1 MKVSK
6 SSQTDRTGIYA
17 VADKFTK
24 AGYIFREQ
32 SICDY
37 GIDAQIELVEEENV
51 TGNLIA
57 LQIKSGTSWFNE
69 QDDIGFVYRGDRAH
83 LNYWLEHSLPV
94 LLVLHNPE
102 NQQTYWQAIT
112 ISNVSLT
119 GKAWKISVPIYQK
132 INPGMDVDLKR
143 LVKKLPIYNA
153 STIGNI
159 SDSSHGLAKRYSARI
174 ILNREHTQAEIIEL
188 IKITTIEIKN
198 CGYYRN
204 DLIRLHWMDKPADVV
219 WLFIYPT
226 TEDEKNNNF
235 LCRTEWF
242 SRELSEDV
250 LPMSNNGEEITDEL
264 KIDWNN
270 EYLAYSR
277 FNSQHTISKEKFLS
291 TITKIVNSI
300 TPFILETNK
309 ILANYDTEFVSYEI
323 LESHCIS
330 VYKEISVLYDSANEL
345 GLSPYECK
353 DISEK
358 FQTILCYA
366 HNIYLFYSGFGKNKD
381 FPEDQ
386 KIFNIRSQIGYY
398 LETLPDFEFELKKV
412 N

>member
-1 MKVSK
+1 
-6 SSQTDRTGIYA
+6 
-17 VADKFTK
+17 
-24 AGYIFREQ
+24 
-32 SICDY
+32 
-37 GIDAQIELVEEENV
+37 LV
-51 TGNLIA
+51 A
-57 LQIKSGTSWFNE
+57 LQIKSGASWFNE
-69 QDDIGFVYRGDRAH
+69 QDDVGFVYRGDRGH

-94 LLVLHNPE
+94 ILILHNPE
-102 NQQTYWQAIT
+102 THQTFWQAIT
-112 ISNVSLT
+112 VSNVSLT

-143 LVKKLPIYNA
+143 LVKKLPIYSA

-159 SDSSHGLAKRYSARI
+159 SDSSHGLAKRYSAKI
-174 ILNREHTQAEIIEL
+174 ILNKEHTQAEIIEL
-188 IKITTIEIKN
+188 IKKTTIEIKN

-204 DLIRLHWMDKPADVV
+204 DLTRSHWMDKPADVV

-242 SRELSEDV
+242 SRELDKDY
-250 LPMSNNGEEITDEL
+250 LPMSNDGEEITDEL
-264 KIDWNN
+264 KIDWNDG
-270 EYLAYSR
+270 YLAYSR
-277 FNSQHTISKEKFLS
+277 FNSQNTISKEEYLFS
-291 TITKIVNSI
+291 ITRIIDSL
-300 TPFILETNK
+300 TPFILETK
-309 ILANYDTEFVSYEI
+309 ELLANYDTDLISYEI
-323 LESHCIS
+323 LESHCSSAFKATSI
-330 VYKEISVLYDSANEL
+330 LHDSANEL

-353 DISEK
+353 DINAK

-366 HNIYLFYSGFGKNKD
+366 HNIYLFHSGAGKSKD

-386 KIFNIRSQIGYY
+386 KIYNIRSQIGYY